1 MTCVYH
7 LDLCIPQHDDKRFRF
22 NAIDQSG
29 TALDVSTA
37 QEITF
42 IIATSVNGTT
52 LLTKTLT
59 GGTIQIGINTQFY
72 LDITSAESGGL
83 GVGRKY
89 CEARI
94 TNSAGDHQTVGAGP
108 FTVQDT
114 KIGD

>member
-7 LDLCIPQHDDKRFRF
+7 LDLCIAQYDDKRFRF
-22 NAIDQSG
+22 NAINQSG
-29 TALDVSTA
+29 SALDVSTA

-42 IIATSVNGTT
+42 KILTRVNGTT

-89 CEARI
+89 CQARVF
-94 TNSAGDHQTVGAGP
+94 NSAGDVQTVGAGP
-108 FTVQDT
+108 FTVQGT
-114 KIGD
+114 K